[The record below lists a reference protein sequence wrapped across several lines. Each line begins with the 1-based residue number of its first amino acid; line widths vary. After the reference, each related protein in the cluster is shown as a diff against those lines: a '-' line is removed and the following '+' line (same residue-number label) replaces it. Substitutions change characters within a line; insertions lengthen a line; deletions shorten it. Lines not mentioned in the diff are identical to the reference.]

1 MHISCVAI
9 FIDNISAKQYV
20 SLKHRNWYG
29 ENMPWGMRN
38 ESYFGLKL
46 QQLIT
51 KCNMN
56 KGVGCRP
63 NDILFFMKYNYRLQG
78 YEYVWHN
85 IYNIL

>member
-1 MHISCVAI
+1 MHISRGAI
-9 FIDNISAKQYV
+9 FIDDISAKQYD
-20 SLKHRNWYG
+20 SSKHRNLYG
-29 ENMPWGMRN
+29 FAKTCTRN

-63 NDILFFMKYNYRLQG
+63 NDILFFCYKVQLQTAG
-78 YEYVWHN
+78 LWAG
-85 IYNIL
+85 LA